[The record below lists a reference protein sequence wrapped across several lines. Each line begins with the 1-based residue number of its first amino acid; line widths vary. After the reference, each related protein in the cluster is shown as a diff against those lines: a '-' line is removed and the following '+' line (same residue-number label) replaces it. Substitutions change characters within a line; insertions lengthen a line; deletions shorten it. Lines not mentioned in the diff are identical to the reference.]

1 MTTKEMIETLR
12 YKANNIKAKIE
23 PEFFNDVADS
33 LEEYKELE
41 EQGLLKKLGDTV
53 YIIGCKYRHGIH
65 EKWINT
71 GRFKYS
77 DLEKLNKTVFLT
89 KEAAEEALK
98 KMKVDG
104 IDGL

>member
-41 EQGLLKKLGDTV
+41 
-53 YIIGCKYRHGIH
+53 R
-65 EKWINT
+65 
-71 GRFKYS
+71 RFNN
-77 DLEKLNKTVFLT
+77 E
-89 KEAAEEALK
+89 
-98 KMKVDG
+98 
-104 IDGL
+104 